1 MKLQEYQGKE
11 LFRAVGMPVP
21 PGDPAATVDE
31 AVAIAERIGYPVVI
45 KAQVLVGGRG
55 KAGGVKLAHTVD
67 EVRQHAGAILGMDI
81 KGLTVQKVLVAQALD
96 LAEEYYAAITLD
108 RDARRHVV
116 IVSAAGGMDI
126 EEVAEK
132 TPEKITKYWID
143 PVIGFPPYAAREVC
157 FAAGFGT
164 DVAPAAAVILQK
176 LWQAYVR
183 YDASLA
189 EINPLAV
196 TADRK
201 VWALD
206 CKFIID
212 ENALY
217 RQNVTAEGETDATDP
232 LEKLGKERGL
242 NYVRLDDGNIGI
254 IGNGAGLVMSTMDAV
269 RDAGGRP
276 ADFLDIGGGAKAEVV
291 ANSLDLVLQDPNVK
305 GVLINV
311 FGGITRCDEVA
322 RGLMEGIK
330 RTNPQVPLV
339 VRLEGTA
346 AAEGRALLA
355 ESGLPF
361 AKGLREAAELI
372 VHKSLG

>member
-11 LFRAVGMPVP
+11 LFRAVGIPVP
-21 PGDPAATVDE
+21 PGEVATTPEQAAE
-31 AVAIAERIGYPVVI
+31 IAGRLGWPVVI
-45 KAQVLVGGRG
+45 KSQVLVGGRG
-55 KAGGVKLAHTVD
+55 KAGGVKLANNAEEALAKST
-67 EVRQHAGAILGMDI
+67 AILGMDI
-81 KGLTVQKVLVAQALD
+81 KGLTVEKILITQAVD
-96 LAEEYYAAITLD
+96 IEAEYYVAITLD
-108 RDARRHVV
+108 RDVRRDVV

-132 TPEKITKYWID
+132 TPEKIIKHWID
-143 PVIGFPPYAAREVC
+143 PAIGLPAWLARDIC
-157 FAAGFGT
+157 FRAGFDQEAAT
-164 DVAPAAAVILQK
+164 KAAAMIVK
-176 LWQAYVR
+176 CYTAYVK
-183 YDASLA
+183 YDATLA
-189 EINPLAV
+189 EINPLVV
-196 TADRK
+196 TPK
-201 VWALD
+201 KEVWAVD

-212 ENALY
+212 DNALF
-217 RQNVTAEGETDATDP
+217 RQKVTAEGETDATDP
-232 LEKLGKERGL
+232 LEKIAQAKHI

-322 RGLMEGIK
+322 KGLMEGIK

-346 AAEGRALLA
+346 AAEGQALLA

-361 AKGLREAAELI
+361 AKGLREAAEMI
-372 VHKSLG
+372 VAKSLS